1 MGSLPEPTCFLHQGS
16 WKDIPGLLASSSS
29 PVPITP
35 RFKSRAQHSK
45 KYLGKHDDFA
55 SVFIHCLDGAMHDG
69 CANHFPRDLSPPGNS
84 SYRLVADGEVDD
96 GLRLRAAFRHY
107 LQFKH
112 QQVPAVWQSHLF
124 SISWTAY
131 TTSVQMCVQ
140 ELCATNGPRDSQEY
154 HVYRGSET

>member
-1 MGSLPEPTCFLHQGS
+1 MFSIPDEGS

-29 PVPITP
+29 PMPITP

-55 SVFIHCLDGAMHDG
+55 SVFIHCLDGAVHNG

-84 SYRLVADGEVDD
+84 SYRLIADGEVDD

-107 LQFKH
+107 LQLI
-112 QQVPAVWQSHLF
+112 QTPASACSVAITSLS
-124 SISWTAY
+124 SISWTAH
-131 TTSVQMCVQ
+131 TTSVQTCVEEMCV
-140 ELCATNGPRDSQEY
+140 TNGPRDSQECHMY
-154 HVYRGSET
+154 CGSET